1 MSEQAPRTPA
11 VPGARGMQLWA
22 AGFAAVFAW
31 SAWAPYDRF
40 TWWLEIA
47 PALIAAGVLY
57 ATRRRFPLTAL
68 LYGLILLHAWV
79 LMVGGHYTYARVP
92 AFDWLR
98 DAFELSRNHYD
109 RVGHFFQGFVP
120 ALVAR
125 ELLLRC
131 TPLQRSG
138 WLFTIVVSFSLAVS
152 ASYELLEWGVAV
164 ATGEAAEA
172 FLGTQGDPWDTQT
185 DMFLCLLGALAALFS
200 LAGVQDRALGLV
212 EHRASEG

>member
-11 VPGARGMQLWA
+11 APGARGMRLWA
-22 AGFAAVFAW
+22 VGFAAVFAW

-57 ATRRRFPLTAL
+57 ATRRRFPLTTL